1 MVGINKTLDNFVVFI
16 TENRS
21 PTEQSQLI
29 AKATALKRKSNDK
42 KEKIRKLEEQIK
54 VLKMKRKKV

>member
-1 MVGINKTLDNFVVFI
+1 MVGINKTLDNFLVCI

-29 AKATALKRKSNDK
+29 AEATALKRKSNDK